1 MVTGPNSPTPR
12 RVAVIGGGI
21 AGLAAAHRIVEL
33 DPACEL
39 TLFEAGPRLGGVL
52 ATIHEQGFQVEQS
65 ADNFITTIP
74 WGLALCR
81 RLGLGDRLVQTNP
94 ACRRTFVVHGG
105 RLCRLPD
112 GFLMMA
118 PTRLWP
124 LAVTPLLSPWGKLRA
139 ALEYFIP
146 PRAGD
151 ADESMA
157 AFVRRRLGRE
167 AFDRLVEPLVSA
179 VYAADLEKLSVLA
192 TLSRFREMEREHG
205 SLIRAMRH
213 QMRNRP
219 AASRESGARYSMFVT
234 LQDGLSS
241 LVEAIAARLPPGA
254 VRLNTPV
261 TRLDRFGDRWRVGT
275 EGARGRGS
283 GVRGQGS
290 GVRDRAEQGTR
301 NEGREERSTTDDDD
315 NVAGPSPLAPGPSS
329 LLFDALVL
337 ATPSPVT
344 AKLLQPIDGTLAA
357 ELAAIAH
364 SGTAILSLG
373 YARDQIGHPLD
384 GMGMVVPAIEKS
396 PILACSFSSRKYPHR
411 APEGKELLRVF
422 VGGARRPEMAEM
434 DDRRLRSLV
443 LDELS
448 RRLQI
453 RGEPCYCNIAHWPGT
468 MPQYHVGH
476 NERVAGIEARVAA
489 LPGLALAGNAYHGVG
504 VPDCIHGGE
513 LAAERVLGVVEKA

>member
-1 MVTGPNSPTPR
+1 MVMEPASSTPR

-33 DPACEL
+33 DPTCEL
-39 TLFEAGPRLGGVL
+39 TLLEAGPRLGGVL
-52 ATIHEQGFQVEQS
+52 ATVYEQGFQVEQS

-74 WGLALCR
+74 WGLNLCR

-94 ACRRTFVVHGG
+94 GCRRTFVVRRG

-124 LAVTPLLSPWGKLRA
+124 LAVTPILSPWGKLRA

-146 PRAGD
+146 PRAGQ

-167 AFDRLVEPLVSA
+167 VFDRLVEPLVSA

-192 TLSRFREMEREHG
+192 TLSRFREMERAHG
-205 SLIRAMRH
+205 SLIRAMRN

-234 LQDGLSS
+234 LEDGLSS
-241 LVEAIAARLPPGA
+241 MVEAIAARLPAGV

-261 TRLDRFGDRWRVGT
+261 TRLERFGNQWRVGK
-275 EGARGRGS
+275 EGDK
-283 GVRGQGS
+283 GQGS
-290 GVRDRAEQGTR
+290 GVGDAK
-301 NEGREERSTTDDDD
+301 NIAD
-315 NVAGPSPLAPGPSS
+315 NVTVPTP
-329 LLFDALVL
+329 LLFDAVVL
-337 ATPSPVT
+337 AAPSPVA
-344 AKLLQPIDGTLAA
+344 AKLLQPIDETLAA
-357 ELAAIAH
+357 ELASIAH

-384 GMGMVVPAIEKS
+384 GMGMVVPAVENS

-411 APEGKELLRVF
+411 APKGQELLRVF

-434 DDRRLRSLV
+434 DDRRLRALV
-443 LDELS
+443 LEELS
-448 RRLQI
+448 RRLRI
-453 RGEPCYCNIAHWPGT
+453 RGEPCYCNIAHWPRT

-476 NERVAGIEARVAA
+476 NDLVARIEARVAS
-489 LPGLALAGNAYHGVG
+489 LPRLALAGNAYHGVG
-504 VPDCIHGGE
+504 LPDCIHGGE
-513 LAAERVLGVVEKA
+513 LAAERILGHVAQPPSAAQG